1 MAMQDRNLLYV
12 ELRFGWFTA
21 ERESAYE
28 DMKEL
33 VRQQAGCMHHLRKF
47 RTKPGPY
54 LVWKSFGYFG
64 EGLYYISFN
73 IRLESPYDTDYV
85 IPAFRDLPHVK
96 YIETSWFPS
105 REPYGGT
112 VQPDGSVIETWDI

>member
-1 MAMQDRNLLYV
+1 MAMQDRNLLYM
-12 ELRFGWFTA
+12 ELRFRWFA
-21 ERESAYE
+21 PERENAYE

-33 VRQQAGCMHHLRKF
+33 VRKQAGCLHYLRKF

-54 LVWKSFGYFG
+54 LVWWSEGYHG
-64 EGLYYISFN
+64 DGLYAISFTV
-73 IRLESPYDTDYV
+73 RLYSPYDTDFV

-96 YIETSWFPS
+96 AVETSWFPS

-112 VQPDGSVIETWDI
+112 VQPDGSVVETWDI

>member
-1 MAMQDRNLLYV
+1 MQDRNLLYV
-12 ELRFGWFTA
+12 ELRYGLFEA
-21 ERESAYE
+21 EGDSAHD

-33 VRQQAGCMHHLRKF
+33 IRKQAACLSYLKKF

-54 LVWKSFGYFG
+54 LVWNGYGYHGDGLHYVSFT
-64 EGLYYISFN
+64 

-96 YIETSWFPS
+96 SIETSWFPS